1 MHQKKEPAGKWN
13 KSVPIPL
20 GEPHL
25 EVASFAKF
33 CASSLASLGKVVGS
47 EELKRMKHCRINYQK
62 PLLFLVDGNW
72 LGQFCGG
79 CQKYWSLHVPWFLG
93 KTLGKPLSCHGLRS
107 FEKRQINTWNLND
120 KNNVEKSACVVTGFF
135 AWRES
140 TCFFKLSAFEWL
152 TAVTCLTYLISHAP
166 RSITHYGTFLIAFG
180 PPMLGFKTKR
190 APVICS
196 DMQHAPAQRWPAGVA
211 APASLFETGCFSQIA
226 ASANNSWKSSSH
238 VFYYKWNQLKS
249 QTQIDTFEPWQTGN
263 WRASW
268 QEATQITHT
277 LHTDRFPTNAL
288 NRSSGSSISSGSK
301 SSLLGAVPNWGYS
314 NALYHKGKPLQP
326 MPKHPKS
333 GSTNPP
339 ENFLTV

>member
-1 MHQKKEPAGKWN
+1 
-13 KSVPIPL
+13 
-20 GEPHL
+20 
-25 EVASFAKF
+25 
-33 CASSLASLGKVVGS
+33 
-47 EELKRMKHCRINYQK
+47 MKHCRTNYQK
-62 PLLFLVDGNW
+62 PLLLVGVNGH
-72 LGQFCGG
+72 GQFCGG

-107 FEKRQINTWNLND
+107 FEKRQISTWNLND
-120 KNNVEKSACVVTGFF
+120 KNNMEKSARVVTGFF

-166 RSITHYGTFLIAFG
+166 RSITVLFSSHLARPCWDLRPNGYLSNAT
-180 PPMLGFKTKR
+180 
-190 APVICS
+190 
-196 DMQHAPAQRWPAGVA
+196 AGVA

-238 VFYYKWNQLKS
+238 VFYKWNQLKS

-326 MPKHPKS
+326 MPKDPKS
-333 GSTNPP
+333 GSANPP